1 MPRVTTLKED
11 PPESLQRQ
19 ELGSPVVRFAG
30 DSGDGMQL
38 TGGRFTE
45 TTAIVGNDLSTLPD
59 FPAEIR
65 APAGSLA
72 GVSAFQIKF
81 SSKDI
86 HTPGDKPDVLVA
98 MNPAALKVHQ
108 KELIPGGT
116 MIVNTDAFTKKNLK
130 FAGYETNP
138 IEDGSLDDYFTLIPI
153 EMNKMVTRAC
163 EGLDM
168 PPKLVGRTKNFFALG
183 VLFYMYDR
191 PLDTTE
197 GWLKKKFKGKDAIIE
212 ANTRA
217 LNAGYNYG
225 DTTELFMTRFKVEK
239 ANLPSGTYRNMNGNL
254 ATSLGLLAASEKSG
268 LNLFYGGYPITPA
281 SDILHTLAAWKHFG
295 VQTFQAEDEIAG
307 ISSVIG
313 AAFTGNLAV
322 TATSG
327 PGIALKG
334 EAMGLGIITELPMV
348 IINVQRGGPSTGLPT
363 KTEQS
368 DLNQALYGRNG
379 EAPMPVIAAATPG
392 DCFYAAYDACR
403 IALKYMTPVM
413 LLSDGYLANGSEPW
427 MIPNVDDLEEI
438 DVTFVHEKNS
448 DDEFLPYLR
457 NEETLSRPWAIPGTP
472 GLEHRLGGIEKDE
485 NTGHVSYDPEN
496 HHRMV
501 ELRQEKVNR
510 IQQDIAP
517 IKIFGEDHGDMLI
530 LSWGGTYGSC
540 RSAVETLQE
549 ESKKV
554 SHAHIRWIS
563 PLPKDLGEIII
574 GFKNVLVPEINLGQF
589 LRLIRA
595 EYLVDAKGLNL
606 VRGRPISASTIV
618 ETVKKTLG

>member
-1 MPRVTTLKED
+1 MGKTFKTIDEAVI
-11 PPESLQRQ
+11 
-19 ELGSPVVRFAG
+19 RFAG

-130 FAGYETNP
+130 FAGYESNP
-138 IEDGSLDDYFTLIPI
+138 LEDGSLDDYFTLIPI

-281 SDILHTLAAWKHFG
+281 SDILHTLATWKHFG

-472 GLEHRLGGIEKDE
+472 GLEHRLGGIEKEE

-549 ESKKV
+549 EGKKV

-618 ETVKKTLG
+618 ETVKKTLS

>member
-1 MPRVTTLKED
+1 MGKTFKTIDEAVI
-11 PPESLQRQ
+11 
-19 ELGSPVVRFAG
+19 RFAG

-403 IALKYMTPVM
+403 IALKYMTPVIM
-413 LLSDGYLANGSEPW
+413 LSDGYLANGSEPW

-517 IKIFGEDHGDMLI
+517 IKIFGKDHGDMLI

-549 ESKKV
+549 EGKKV

>member
-1 MPRVTTLKED
+1 MGKTFKTIDEAVI
-11 PPESLQRQ
+11 
-19 ELGSPVVRFAG
+19 RFAG

-86 HTPGDKPDVLVA
+86 HTPGDIPDVLVA

-403 IALKYMTPVM
+403 IALKYMTPVIM
-413 LLSDGYLANGSEPW
+413 LSDGYLANGSEPW

-517 IKIFGEDHGDMLI
+517 IKIFGKDHGDMLI

-549 ESKKV
+549 DGKKV

-606 VRGRPISASTIV
+606 VRGRPISVSTIV

>member
-1 MPRVTTLKED
+1 MGKTFKTIDEAVI
-11 PPESLQRQ
+11 
-19 ELGSPVVRFAG
+19 RFAG

-59 FPAEIR
+59 YPAEIR

-86 HTPGDKPDVLVA
+86 HTPGVNPDVLVA

-108 KELIPGGT
+108 KEIIPGGT
-116 MIVNTDAFTKKNLK
+116 LIINTDAFTKKNLK
-130 FAGYETNP
+130 FAGYESNP
-138 IEDGSLDDYFTLIPI
+138 IEDGSLDDYFTLIPV
-153 EMNKMVTRAC
+153 EMNKMVTAAC
-163 EGLDM
+163 EGLDLS
-168 PPKLVGRTKNFFALG
+168 PKLVGRTKNFFALG
-183 VLFYMYDR
+183 ILFYMYDR
-191 PLDTTE
+191 PLDATE
-197 GWLKKKFKGKDAIIE
+197 AWLKKKFKGKDAIIE

-225 DTTELFMTRFKVEK
+225 DTTELFMTRYKVEK

-254 ATSLGLLAASEKSG
+254 ATSLGLLAASQRSG
-268 LNLFYGGYPITPA
+268 LKLFYGGYPITPA
-281 SDILHTLAAWKHFG
+281 SDILHTLAIWKHFG

-313 AAFTGNLAV
+313 AAFTGKLAV

-334 EAMGLGIITELPMV
+334 EALGLGVITELPLV
-348 IINVQRGGPSTGLPT
+348 VINVQRGGPSTGLPT

-379 EAPMPVIAAATPG
+379 EAPLPVIAPATPG
-392 DCFYAAYDACR
+392 DCFYAAYEACR
-403 IALKYMTPVM
+403 IALKFMTPVM

-427 MIPNVDDLEEI
+427 KIPNVDDLEDI
-438 DVTFVHEKNS
+438 DVKFAHKQNS
-448 DDEFLPYLR
+448 ENDFLPYLR
-457 NEETLSRPWAIPGTP
+457 DEDTLARPWAIPGTP
-472 GLEHRLGGIEKDE
+472 GLEHRLGGIEKEE

-510 IQQDIAP
+510 IQHDIP
-517 IKIFGEDHGDMLI
+517 PLEVFGEDHGDMLV
-530 LSWGGTYGSC
+530 LSWGGTYGAC
-540 RSAVETLQE
+540 RSAVETLNE
-549 ESKKV
+549 EGKRV
-554 SHAHIRWIS
+554 SHVHLRWIN

-574 GFKNVLVPEINLGQF
+574 GFKNVLVPEINLGQL
-589 LRLIRA
+589 LRLIRS
-595 EYLVDAKGLNL
+595 EYLVDAQGLNL
-606 VRGRPISASTIV
+606 VRGRPIGASTIV
-618 ETVKKTLG
+618 ETVKKTIG

>member
-1 MPRVTTLKED
+1 MGKTFKTIDEAVI
-11 PPESLQRQ
+11 
-19 ELGSPVVRFAG
+19 RFAG

-108 KELIPGGT
+108 NELIPGGT
-116 MIVNTDAFTKKNLK
+116 MIVNTDAFTKKNLN
-130 FAGYETNP
+130 FAGYESNP
-138 IEDGSLDDYFTLIPI
+138 IEDGSLDDYFTVIPI
-153 EMNKMVTRAC
+153 EMNKMVTAAC

-168 PPKLVGRTKNFFALG
+168 SPKLVGRTKNFFALG
-183 VLFYMYDR
+183 VLYYMYDR
-191 PLDTTE
+191 PLEATE
-197 GWLKKKFKGKDAIIE
+197 SWLKKKFAGKDAIIE
-212 ANTRA
+212 ANARA

-225 DTTELFMTRFKVEK
+225 DTTEIFMNRFKVEK
-239 ANLPSGTYRNMNGNL
+239 ATLPSGTYRNMNGNL

-307 ISSVIG
+307 VASVVG

-392 DCFYAAYDACR
+392 DCFYSAYEASK

-413 LLSDGYLANGSEPW
+413 LLTDGYLANGSEPW
-427 MIPNVDDLEEI
+427 MIPQMDELDDI
-438 DVTFVHEKNS
+438 DVEFAQGENNG
-448 DDEFLPYLR
+448 DEFLPYLR
-457 NEETLSRPWAIPGTP
+457 DEKTLSRPWAIPGTP
-472 GLEHRLGGIEKDE
+472 GLEHRVGGIEKAE
-485 NTGHVSYDPEN
+485 HTGHVSYDPEN
-496 HHRMV
+496 HHKMV
-501 ELRQEKVNR
+501 ELRQAKVDR
-510 IQQDIAP
+510 IQQDIAQTEV
-517 IKIFGEDHGDMLI
+517 FGEDHGEMLV
-530 LSWGGTYGSC
+530 LSWGGTFGAC
-540 RSAVETLQE
+540 RSAVESMQDDGM
-549 ESKKV
+549 KV
-554 SHAHIRWIS
+554 SHVHLRWIS

-574 GFKNVLVPEINLGQF
+574 GFKNVLVPEINLGQL
-589 LRLIRA
+589 LRLIRS

-606 VRGRPISASTIV
+606 VRGRPIGASSII
-618 ETVKKTLG
+618 EKVKETLG

>member
-1 MPRVTTLKED
+1 MGKTFKTIDEAVI
-11 PPESLQRQ
+11 
-19 ELGSPVVRFAG
+19 RFAG

-86 HTPGDKPDVLVA
+86 HTPGVNPDVLVA

-108 KELIPGGT
+108 KEIIPGGT
-116 MIVNTDAFTKKNLK
+116 LILNTDAFTKKNLK
-130 FAGYETNP
+130 FAGYESNP

-153 EMNKMVTRAC
+153 EMNKMVTAAC
-163 EGLDM
+163 EGLDLS
-168 PPKLVGRTKNFFALG
+168 PKLVGRTKNFFALG
-183 VLFYMYDR
+183 ILFYMYDR
-191 PLDTTE
+191 PLDATE
-197 GWLKKKFKGKDAIIE
+197 AWLKKKFKGKDAIIE

-225 DTTELFMTRFKVEK
+225 DTTELFMTRYKVEK

-254 ATSLGLLAASEKSG
+254 ATSLGLLAASQRSG
-268 LNLFYGGYPITPA
+268 LKLFYGGYPITPA
-281 SDILHTLAAWKHFG
+281 SDILHTLAIWKHFG

-307 ISSVIG
+307 IASVIG
-313 AAFTGNLAV
+313 AAFAGKLAV

-334 EAMGLGIITELPMV
+334 ESLGLGVITELPMV
-348 IINVQRGGPSTGLPT
+348 VINVQRGGPSTGLPT

-379 EAPMPVIAAATPG
+379 EAPLPVIAPATPG
-392 DCFYAAYDACR
+392 DCFYAAYEACR
-403 IALKYMTPVM
+403 IALKFMTPVM

-427 MIPNVDDLEEI
+427 KIPNVEDLEDI
-438 DVTFVHEKNS
+438 DVKFAHKQNS
-448 DDEFLPYLR
+448 ENDFLPYLR
-457 NEETLSRPWAIPGTP
+457 DEDTLSRPWAIPGTP
-472 GLEHRLGGIEKDE
+472 GLEHRLGGIEKAE

-510 IQQDIAP
+510 IQHDIP
-517 IKIFGEDHGDMLI
+517 PLEVFGEDHGDMLV
-530 LSWGGTYGSC
+530 LSWGGTYGAC
-540 RSAVETLQE
+540 RSAVETLNE
-549 ESKKV
+549 EGKKA
-554 SHAHIRWIS
+554 SHVHLRWIN

-574 GFKNVLVPEINLGQF
+574 GFKNVLVPEINLGQL
-589 LRLIRA
+589 LRLIRS
-595 EYLVDAKGLNL
+595 EYLVDAQGLNL
-606 VRGRPISASTIV
+606 VRGRPIGASTIV
-618 ETVKKTLG
+618 ETVKKTIG